1 MIADLKRTVRLYPHL
16 YQAKQQAW
24 FFLLFVLIGWIN
36 IRGNYDGADLMMPV
50 FLWSFYALM
59 PASVLM
65 RLDYAAHTSVSPYR
79 KRMLTAI
86 PVVLLYVAQILMWC
100 LVVFAAH
107 VTGRS
112 ADLCGFNAVVLLAL
126 HFVSVLLGSIVNA
139 ISAKFHRIVSMIAI
153 MVIMFLI
160 ITFALS
166 QTGSPGSD
174 ILPGASWLIA
184 GASRMTPAATIAIV
198 ALLGII
204 NAAVFYLMLRVMYKY
219 PVRREY
225 LERLKG

>member
-1 MIADLKRTVRLYPHL
+1 MIADLKRSVLLYPHL

-36 IRGNYDGADLMMPV
+36 IRSNYDGADLMLPV

-59 PASVLM
+59 PSSVLLRM
-65 RLDYAAHTSVSPYR
+65 DYAAYAGVSPYR
-79 KRMLTAI
+79 KRLLTAI

-139 ISAKFHRIVSMIAI
+139 ISAKFHRIVSTIVM
-153 MVIMFLI
+153 MVIMILI

-166 QTGSPGSD
+166 QTGSPGSE
-174 ILPGASWLIA
+174 ILSGASWLFA
-184 GASRMTPAATIAIV
+184 GTSRITPAVTIAIV